1 MGDGVVARWKYV
13 VQVHMSI
20 LRIGMETRMKYD
32 DASYYVGGGS
42 VPNDLPAEASG
53 TRIGM
58 YAAWAFLSG
67 LGSKDFPE
75 LLGVYVSREETPGAI
90 FMDWMDEEL
99 TDADFS
105 DEGNSFT
112 ESYYDVDP
120 VHFFADYEE
129 ILCKDVETIFHVA
142 DTWDN
147 FNRLKPRLDRR
158 FNEWQIQQKILKLK
172 YR

>member
-1 MGDGVVARWKYV
+1 MARWKV
-13 VQVHMSI
+13 CRSSAHGNPA
-20 LRIGMETRMKYD
+20 IGMETHMKYD
-32 DASYYVGGGS
+32 DASYYVGGGI
-42 VPNDLPAEASG
+42 VPNDLPTEASG
-53 TRIGM
+53 THIGM

-75 LLGVYVSREETPGAI
+75 LLSRFVSREETPGAI
-90 FMDWMDEEL
+90 FMDDMDEKL
-99 TDADFS
+99 ADAWLN

-112 ESYYDVDP
+112 ESYYKVDP

-129 ILCKDVETIFHVA
+129 ILCKDIETIFHVA

-147 FNRLKPRLDRR
+147 FDRLKPRLDRR
-158 FNEWQIQQKILKLK
+158 LNEWQIQQKILKLK